1 MFEFFK
7 SLFAKKL
14 KTGPDTLAELLNQVH
29 GPSQL
34 EHKPEHAVLQLKT
47 QIMFHQIELD
57 HLVSQPM
64 MKFTGSW
71 RADMGDGTVVLDWVP
86 VMILPEALYCYAGN
100 N

>member
-1 MFEFFK
+1 MFKFFK
-7 SLFAKKL
+7 SLFTKKF
-14 KTGPDTLAELLNQVH
+14 KTGPATLAELLNQVH

-34 EHKPEHAVLQLKT
+34 EYKPEHDTLKLKT

-57 HLVSQPM
+57 HLVTQPM

-71 RADMGDGTVVLDWVP
+71 KADMGDGTVVLDWVP

>member
-7 SLFAKKL
+7 SLFVKKL

-34 EHKPEHAVLQLKT
+34 EHKPEHAILQLKT